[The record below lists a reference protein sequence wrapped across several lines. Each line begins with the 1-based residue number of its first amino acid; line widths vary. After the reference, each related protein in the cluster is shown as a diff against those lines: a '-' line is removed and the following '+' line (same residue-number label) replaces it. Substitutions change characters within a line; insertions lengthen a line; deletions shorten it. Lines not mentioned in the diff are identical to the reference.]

1 MAFERKDNSGA
12 VFNNER
18 KEKDTHPD
26 RTGDAVIGGVPYW
39 VNGWLKKDKNGK
51 PFLSLSFNPK
61 DKTIPVAKADGKNV
75 VGRGDDM
82 SDEIPFAAEFR

>member
-26 RTGDAVIGGVPYW
+26 RTGDAVIDGKAYW

-61 DKTIPVAKADGKNV
+61 DKTIPVAKADGQRV
-75 VGRGDDM
+75 SSRQEMG
-82 SDEIPFAAEFR
+82 DEIPF